1 MHSGCT
7 RFFELVRYIEG
18 IFRKIPLSRS
28 VDDSSY
34 DQKPIF
40 TLVLTTVIQVL
51 VSMSA
56 LAMPVLATLLGQHLN
71 RSAAAVA
78 SLMAGL
84 VYGGAMVGAIT
95 SGPLI
100 QRWGA
105 IRVSQVGLLL
115 CAVGLLLA
123 CIGVLP
129 IVLFAAFIIGL
140 GYGPITP
147 ASSHLLSKS
156 TPANRMSFV
165 FSVKQTGVP
174 LGVFLVALVAPGLAV
189 AFGWRVALAVLS
201 MPCIALAFFSQSLRE
216 RLDVDRVRTTSMSI
230 KSVVGPMNLVLTQ
243 PSLRQMA
250 TCSFLFSMSQLLV
263 TAYTVT
269 YLHESLGYGLVVS
282 GMLLSVAQVG
292 GVAGRIAWGYVADR
306 WLGAL
311 RTLSLLAAVMGG
323 CALVMATLSSGI
335 PTMAVAALLLVFG
348 MASIGWNGV
357 YLAEVARRAPA
368 GQAATATGGTLFFTF
383 LGNVVGP
390 VFFGLSIQHLGGFK
404 AAYLLMAVPLLLAC
418 VALYL
423 SARRG

>member
-1 MHSGCT
+1 M
-7 RFFELVRYIEG
+7 
-18 IFRKIPLSRS
+18 
-28 VDDSSY
+28 
-34 DQKPIF
+34 
-40 TLVLTTVIQVL
+40 TTVIQVL

-56 LAMPVLATLLGQHLN
+56 LAMPVLATLLGLHLH

-84 VYGGAMVGAIT
+84 VYGGAMLGAIS

-115 CAVGLLLA
+115 CAAGLLLA

-129 IVLFAAFIIGL
+129 VVMLSAFIIGL

-189 AFGWRVALAVLS
+189 AFGWRTALAVLS
-201 MPCIALAFFSQSLRE
+201 VPCVAFAVFSQRLRE
-216 RLDVDRVRTTSMSI
+216 QLDVDRVRTTSMSI
-230 KSVVGPMNLVLTQ
+230 NSVIGPLQLVLTH
-243 PSLRQMA
+243 PLLRQMA
-250 TCSFLFSMSQLLV
+250 ACSFLFSMSQLLV

-269 YLHESLGYGLVVS
+269 YLHESLEYGLVAS

-306 WLGAL
+306 WLDAL
-311 RTLSLLAAVMGG
+311 RTLSLLAAVMSG
-323 CALVMATLSSGI
+323 CAIAMAALSSGV
-335 PTMAVAALLLVFG
+335 PALAVAALLLVFG

-357 YLAEVARRAPA
+357 YLAEVARRAPS

-390 VFFGLSIQHLGGFK
+390 VIFGLSIQHLGGFET
-404 AAYLLMAVPLLLAC
+404 AYLLMSVSLLFAC
-418 VALYL
+418 ALLYR
-423 SARRG
+423 SARRA